1 MKANS
6 SLLSLILM
14 PAMILGCSAIL
25 PTASQAQEIMSAPYE
40 VAPMPRPLHKMAGEL
55 ACPYFMW
62 NNYTG
67 TSRAVFKYIPDPSKS
82 ADKQE
87 ESARFENLTVVIA
100 SNNVPT
106 ARMTGEDDYGHTNW
120 QLSMSQ
126 GTYDENKACLPKPA
140 APATPA
146 K

>member
-6 SLLSLILM
+6 SLLSLFLM
-14 PAMILGCSAIL
+14 PALVFGCSVIL
-25 PTASQAQEIMSAPYE
+25 PTASGAQEVMSAPYDI
-40 VAPMPRPLHKMAGEL
+40 APMPRPLHKMTGEQ

-67 TSRAVFKYIPDPSKS
+67 SSRAVFKYIPDPSKS
-82 ADKQE
+82 AEKQE
-87 ESARFENLTVVIA
+87 ESARFENLTVVIS

-120 QLSMSQ
+120 QLAMSQ
-126 GTYDENKACLPKPA
+126 STYDENKACLPKPA
-140 APATPA
+140 APTTPA

>member
-1 MKANS
+1 VKANFS
-6 SLLSLILM
+6 FPGLFLM
-14 PAMILGCSAIL
+14 SALILGCSALL
-25 PTASQAQEIMSAPYE
+25 PTASHAQEVMSAPYDI
-40 VAPMPRPLHKMAGEL
+40 APMPRPIHKMSGEQ

-67 TSRAVFKYIPDPSKS
+67 SSRAVFKYIPDPAKP

-87 ESARFENLTVVIA
+87 ESALFVNLSVVIA

-126 GTYDENKACLPKPA
+126 STYDENKACLPKA
-140 APATPA
+140 TAPTTPA

>member
-1 MKANS
+1 MKAND

-14 PAMILGCSAIL
+14 PAMILGCSAVL
-25 PTASQAQEIMSAPYE
+25 PTASHAQEVMSAPYD
-40 VAPMPRPLHKMAGEL
+40 VAPMPRPLHKMSGEV

-67 TSRAVFKYIPDPSKS
+67 SPRAVFKYIPDSSKS
-82 ADKQE
+82 AEKQE
-87 ESARFENLTVVIA
+87 ESARFENLTVLIA

-106 ARMTGEDDYGHTNW
+106 ARMTGEDDNGHTNW
-120 QLSMSQ
+120 QLAMSQ

-140 APATPA
+140 TPAAPA